1 MSSFWIIKIFQST
14 EWLGTVKLQVYIM
27 NIIKILVEGHE
38 LLNMVVMLT
47 NLGQGGD
54 KDPEGDD
61 EGYLH
66 SLELH
71 VEDMIVSMS
80 SMTMSR
86 LLGVV
91 TK

>member
-1 MSSFWIIKIFQST
+1 
-14 EWLGTVKLQVYIM
+14 
-27 NIIKILVEGHE
+27 
-38 LLNMVVMLT
+38 MVVMLT
-47 NLGQGGD
+47 NLGQGRD

-61 EGYLH
+61 EGYLD

-86 LLGVV
+86 LL
-91 TK
+91 